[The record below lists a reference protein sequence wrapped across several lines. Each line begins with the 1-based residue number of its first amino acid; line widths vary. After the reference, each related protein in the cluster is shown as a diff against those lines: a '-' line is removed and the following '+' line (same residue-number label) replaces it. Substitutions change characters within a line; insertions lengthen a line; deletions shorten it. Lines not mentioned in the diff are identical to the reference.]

1 MAEEPNFSELRN
13 RKLNWD
19 VDGEAE
25 LLRKLKLF
33 TDSYKNSYNQL
44 SKNISSFQNNLE
56 MVEIEQLKSIN
67 LLKTLSIN
75 KFVEHVVDDS
85 KNDGEEEQK
94 ENENENNIVDI
105 NQILQ
110 NIMGNSVNCIN
121 EINNNNNNNNE
132 KDKYIN
138 SINNNNNNINYNINN
153 YYYTFPYSP
162 MIPYFNY
169 V

>member
-1 MAEEPNFSELRN
+1 MEEEPNFSELRN

-67 LLKTLSIN
+67 LLKT
-75 KFVEHVVDDS
+75 
-85 KNDGEEEQK
+85 
-94 ENENENNIVDI
+94 
-105 NQILQ
+105 
-110 NIMGNSVNCIN
+110 
-121 EINNNNNNNNE
+121 
-132 KDKYIN
+132 
-138 SINNNNNNINYNINN
+138 
-153 YYYTFPYSP
+153 
-162 MIPYFNY
+162 
-169 V
+169 